1 MNSML
6 RFVGALVL
14 AGVVIVIG
22 VQVLNALEIAVEG
35 LVWVALLL
43 VAMIVGS
50 LVDRERFYGPPEP
63 PRPQA

>member
-6 RFVGALVL
+6 RFVGALVV
-14 AGVVIVIG
+14 GNVVAVIG
-22 VQVLNALEIAVEG
+22 ILVLNTLEIAVEG

-50 LVDRERFYGPPEP
+50 LVDRERFYGPPGP
-63 PRPQA
+63 PRPHA